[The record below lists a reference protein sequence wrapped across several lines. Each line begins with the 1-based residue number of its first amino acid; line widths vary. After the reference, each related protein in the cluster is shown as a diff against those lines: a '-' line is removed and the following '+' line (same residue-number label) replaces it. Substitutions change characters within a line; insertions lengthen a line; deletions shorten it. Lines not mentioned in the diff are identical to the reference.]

1 MVSMLMGL
9 IGDHNQ
15 LHVLASLSVGPARF
29 NELQRRAGL
38 LPPQVDRA
46 LTKLQA
52 EGFVMPQGLPPEGSR
67 RPLAY
72 ALTTK
77 GERAVRV
84 LHDLE
89 ASAATHLGAH
99 AAAELREVFAAH
111 A

>member
-1 MVSMLMGL
+1 MLMGL

-15 LHVLASLSVGPARF
+15 LHVLTSLAASPARF

-46 LTKLQA
+46 LTKLQDGGLVA
-52 EGFVMPQGLPPEGSR
+52 PKGLPPEGAR

-72 ALTTK
+72 ALTPK
-77 GERAVRV
+77 GRRALRV
-84 LHDLE
+84 LQDLE
-89 ASAATHLGAH
+89 TSAATHLGKQ
-99 AAAELREVFAAH
+99 AADELREVFAAH